1 LTNEIKCK
9 DELSNLY
16 EKKIEGLER
25 EISNSSEYIFEIDRL
40 KKTVSDIDALK
51 QRIMI
56 VENQIR

>member
-1 LTNEIKCK
+1 MTNEIKCK